1 MSLSHC
7 ITGNSHLPT
16 NIKSAFRALHAVRFG
31 WIVAC
36 VLAIAAGCS
45 GRPKNVAKKVSGAVT
60 VGGQPLANASIRFTP
75 VEVGSPSFGRTDAS
89 GNYNLIWGQYRGKP
103 IEGAQIGEHTVT
115 ISTFQ
120 FGEPNSKPPRPE
132 VPEKVPYKYRQEG
145 GFPKASVK
153 SGANVINFE
162 LEAGP
167 TEAPQ
172 PKKGKT
178 KGKVK

>member
-1 MSLSHC
+1 M
-7 ITGNSHLPT
+7 NS
-16 NIKSAFRALHAVRFG
+16 NSRAPQAVRLG
-31 WIVAC
+31 WVAAC
-36 VLAIAAGCS
+36 VLIIATGCS
-45 GRPKNVAKKVSGAVT
+45 GRPKNVAKKVSGTVT
-60 VGGQPLANASIRFTP
+60 VGGQPLANATIRFTP

-89 GNYNLIWGQYRGKP
+89 GNYNLVWGQYRGKP

-120 FGEPNSKPPRPE
+120 IGDPNIKPPRAE
-132 VPEKVPYKYRQEG
+132 VPEKIPYKYRQEG
-145 GFPKASVK
+145 GFPKATVK

-178 KGKVK
+178 KGKIK